1 MKLREFWAFA
11 FELKYP
17 IIIYFP
23 PLEHSVNVLPINYDL
38 CVERGLCRLVDKG
51 KYMTGNAI

>member
-1 MKLREFWAFA
+1 M
-11 FELKYP
+11 
-17 IIIYFP
+17 YFP
-23 PLEHSVNVLPINYDL
+23 LLEHSVNVLPINNDL